1 MLSVILLFISALLF
15 AIYNFFI
22 KYRHYW
28 KKRNI
33 PEVHGVMWKF
43 ITGKK
48 SLAEIHK
55 EIYYSYPEESN
66 IGLYNGLKPAL
77 IIKDLENIQAVLLG
91 DFQSFFSRGLN
102 TNQNDLLADSV
113 LFMEDY
119 ERWRL
124 VRYKI
129 SPVFT
134 MKKLKN
140 MFYIMERCAR
150 DFIDFIENNQEAMDK
165 PFNALYTYTTASL
178 TASIFGIEANTKN
191 TMDSPFI
198 DMASK
203 ATAPSFST
211 NLKFTLAS
219 TVPKLFKFLK
229 LKFFGDQESYFIN
242 VVKQVLK
249 ERRRHNDKRH
259 DFIDTCIE
267 LQNEG
272 VMQNLTTGYQLIP
285 SDELMAAQAFF
296 FFIAGA
302 DTSAHSMLFV
312 LLELSGNLEIL
323 KRLHKEVDDVF
334 EKCNEKVTIDD
345 IEELKYMDMVMNEA
359 FRKYPTIGK
368 IQRRCT
374 KTTTLP
380 VGQVR
385 IEKDVQVI
393 IPIYAIHRD
402 EKYYP
407 NPDVFDPERFS
418 PKNILNI
425 PKYAYLPF
433 GEGNRIC
440 IGARFARLQLK
451 VGLAWLLRRYTLKEQ
466 VYDPKYFEPSFFALR
481 DTAARID
488 FIPRRV

>member
-1 MLSVILLFISALLF
+1 
-15 AIYNFFI
+15 
-22 KYRHYW
+22 
-28 KKRNI
+28 
-33 PEVHGVMWKF
+33 MWKF

-55 EIYYSYPEESN
+55 EIYYSYPEENN

-77 IIKDLENIQAVLLG
+77 IIKDLENIKAVLLG
-91 DFQSFFSRGLN
+91 DFQSFYSRGLN
-102 TNQNDLLADSV
+102 MNQNDLLADSV

-150 DFIDFIENNQEAMDK
+150 DFIDFIENNQGAMDK

-191 TMDSPFI
+191 TMDSTFI
-198 DMASK
+198 NMASK
-203 ATAPSFST
+203 TTTPSFSL
-211 NLKFTLAS
+211 NLKYALAS

-312 LLELSGNLEIL
+312 LLELSGNPGIL
-323 KRLHKEVDDVF
+323 K
-334 EKCNEKVTIDD
+334 
-345 IEELKYMDMVMNEA
+345 
-359 FRKYPTIGK
+359 RKYPTIGT

-418 PKNILNI
+418 PKNISNI